1 MATFHNQVALITGGS
16 SGIGKAT
23 ALAFAKKG
31 AKVAIAGRQKLEG
44 EETVKFI
51 QEQGGDAIFI
61 QTDVSKAI
69 EVEKLVS
76 SVVNHYGALDIAF
89 NNAGIQ
95 GPLKRLIDC
104 TEAEFDSAI
113 NVNLKGVW
121 LSMKYEIS
129 QMLKQGHGVIV
140 NTSSSFGLLGVP
152 TASFYAATK
161 HGVEGLTK
169 SAALEYAK
177 SGIRVNAVSPGSIET
192 PMLDRYFANSKQF
205 ENSGKAR
212 NEDKLLH
219 PLGRFGKP
227 EEVADAVLWLCS
239 NQSSFVTGH
248 SLAVDGG
255 YIIQ

>member
-1 MATFHNQVALITGGS
+1 MGTFSQKVALITGGS

-23 ALAFAKKG
+23 ALAFAKKE
-31 AKVAIAGRQKLEG
+31 AKVVIAGRRKLEG
-44 EETVKFI
+44 EATIRLI
-51 QEQGGDAIFI
+51 QKQGGDAIFI
-61 QTDVSKAI
+61 PTDVSKAV
-69 EVEKLVS
+69 EVESLVS
-76 SVVNHYGALDIAF
+76 SIVNHYGSLDIAF

-95 GPLKRLIDC
+95 GPLKKMIDC
-104 TEAEFDSAI
+104 TEAEFDSVV

-140 NTSSSFGLLGVP
+140 NTSSSFGLLGAP
-152 TASFYAATK
+152 TASFYSATK

-192 PMLDRYFANSKQF
+192 PMLDRYFANSKLF
-205 ENSGKAR
+205 RNPEKAR
-212 NEDKLLH
+212 REDKQLH
-219 PLGRFGKP
+219 PLGDFGKP

>member
-16 SGIGKAT
+16 SGICKAT

-31 AKVAIAGRQKLEG
+31 AKVAIAGRQKLEW

-104 TEAEFDSAI
+104 TEAEFDSVI

-140 NTSSSFGLLGVP
+140 NTSSSF
-152 TASFYAATK
+152 
-161 HGVEGLTK
+161 
-169 SAALEYAK
+169 
-177 SGIRVNAVSPGSIET
+177 
-192 PMLDRYFANSKQF
+192 
-205 ENSGKAR
+205 
-212 NEDKLLH
+212 
-219 PLGRFGKP
+219 
-227 EEVADAVLWLCS
+227 
-239 NQSSFVTGH
+239 
-248 SLAVDGG
+248 
-255 YIIQ
+255 